1 MDRKKEFKDMPTDDF
16 KKYGYKLI
24 DWASEYLNNI
34 EKYKVLPDI
43 KPGEIKARLPEHPNY
58 AGEDFNKIINDFDKI
73 IIPGITHWNHPG
85 FMAYF
90 NSTSSVPGI
99 LAELLIAT
107 LNVNGML
114 WRTSPSASELEEVT
128 TKWLREMLGLPEY
141 MWGIIYDTASVSSLH
156 AIACAREKL
165 GLDIREKGLAGNNLP
180 KLRLYCSEHAHS
192 SIEKGAL
199 TLGIGRE
206 GVKKI
211 GSDAEFRMIPELLRA
226 EIRKDKRDGVMPF
239 CVVATVGTTSTTS
252 IDPIRV
258 IGEICKEEN
267 LWLHVDS
274 AHAGAAAIVPE
285 MRYIFDGIEYA
296 DSIVINPHKW
306 MFVPVDC
313 SILYVKE
320 PEILKKAFSLDPEY
334 LKTKVD
340 SEVINYNDYGVQ
352 LGRRFR
358 SLKLWFVVKYFGA
371 EGLAGIIKRNIET
384 AKKFK
389 QLVQGDPEF
398 ELMAPA
404 PFSTICFRYKPAEYI
419 GDLNEL
425 NSKLMDEINKTG
437 KIFLSHTKLNGNFVI
452 RLVVSGI
459 RTEEKHV
466 LEAWEIIKSVIH
478 TNTTIGNIIK

>member
-1 MDRKKEFKDMPTDDF
+1 MDREKYMDMPTEDF

-34 EKYKVLPDI
+34 EKYNVLPDI
-43 KPGEIKARLPEHPNY
+43 KPGEIKVHLPKHPNY
-58 AGEDFNKIINDFDKI
+58 SGEDFNKIIDDFEKI

-99 LAELLIAT
+99 LGELLIAT

-114 WRTSPSASELEEVT
+114 WKSSPSASELEEVT

-156 AIACAREKL
+156 AIACAREN
-165 GLDIREKGLAGNNLP
+165 IRLNIRQKGLSGNNFP

-199 TLGIGRE
+199 TLGIGSD

-211 GSDAEFRMIPELLRA
+211 RSDEEYRMKPELLQE
-226 EIRKDKRDGVMPF
+226 EIKKDKKDGVLPF

-252 IDPIRV
+252 IDPIRFV
-258 IGEICKEEN
+258 GEICKEEN

-274 AHAGAAAIVPE
+274 AHAGSAAIIPE

-320 PEILKKAFSLDPEY
+320 PEILKRAFSLEPEY
-334 LKTKVD
+334 LKTSVD

-358 SLKLWFVVKYFGA
+358 SLKLWFVIKYFGI
-371 EGLAGIIKRNIET
+371 EGLAGIIKRNIES

-389 QLVQGDPEF
+389 QLIQEDPEF
-398 ELMAPA
+398 ELMAPV
-404 PFSTICFRYKPAEYI
+404 PFSTICFRYRPAGYN
-419 GDLNEL
+419 GSLNEL
-425 NSKLMDEINKTG
+425 NSNLMEQINKTG
-437 KIFLSHTKLNGNFVI
+437 RIFLSHTKLNGNFVI

-459 RTEEKHV
+459 RTEESHV

-478 TNTTIGNIIK
+478 KTNNNA

>member
-1 MDRKKEFKDMPTDDF
+1 MDREKNRDMPIDDF
-16 KKYGYKLI
+16 KKFGYELI
-24 DWASEYLNNI
+24 DWASEYLNEI
-34 EKYKVLPDI
+34 EKYSVLPDI
-43 KPGEIKARLPEHPNY
+43 KPGEIKVNIPEHPNNS
-58 AGEDFNKIINDFDKI
+58 GEDFNKIINDFEKI

-90 NSTSSVPGI
+90 NSTSSMPGI
-99 LAELLIAT
+99 LGELLIAT

-114 WRTSPSASELEEVT
+114 WKSSPSASELEEVT
-128 TKWLREMLGLPEY
+128 TRWLREMLGLPEY

-156 AIACAREKL
+156 AIACARENI
-165 GLDIREKGLAGNNLP
+165 GLDVRQKGLSGNNFP

-199 TLGIGRE
+199 TLGIGRD

-211 GSDAEFRMIPELLRA
+211 GTDKEFRIIPDLLYE
-226 EIRKDKRDGVMPF
+226 EIIRDKQNGILPF

-252 IDPIRV
+252 IDSIRSL
-258 IGEICKEEN
+258 GEICKKEN

-274 AHAGAAAIVPE
+274 AHAGTAAIIPE

-313 SILYVKE
+313 SVLYVKD
-320 PEILKKAFSLDPEY
+320 PEILKRAFSLEPEY
-334 LKTKVD
+334 LKTDVD

-358 SLKLWFVVKYFGA
+358 SLKLWFVMKYFGV
-371 EGLAGIIKRNIET
+371 EGLAGIIWKNIES

-389 QLVQGDPEF
+389 QLVLEDPEF
-398 ELMAPA
+398 ELMAPV
-404 PFSTICFRYKPAEYI
+404 PFSTICFRYKPAGYT
-419 GDLNEL
+419 GSLNEL
-425 NSKLMDEINKTG
+425 NSNLMDQINKTG

-459 RTEEKHV
+459 RTEDKHV
-466 LEAWEIIKSVIH
+466 LGAWETIKSVIK
-478 TNTTIGNIIK
+478 TTLNKG

>member
-1 MDRKKEFKDMPTDDF
+1 MMTQIKEFKDMSAADF
-16 KKYGYKLI
+16 KSFGYKLI
-24 DWASEYLNNI
+24 DWASEYLNEI

-43 KPGEIKARLPEHPNY
+43 RPGEIKSRLPRHPNY
-58 AGEDFNKIINDFDKI
+58 AGEDFNKIISDFDNI

-107 LNVNGML
+107 LNVNSML

-141 MWGIIYDTASVSSLH
+141 MWGIIYDTASISSLH
-156 AIACAREKL
+156 AIACARENL

-180 KLRLYCSEHAHS
+180 KVRLYCSEHAHS
-192 SIEKGAL
+192 SIEKGAI

-211 GSDAEFRMIPELLRA
+211 GSDREFRIIPELLRA
-226 EIRKDKRDGVMPF
+226 EIRNDRKSGIIPF

-267 LWLHVDS
+267 LWFHVDS

-285 MRYIFDGIEYA
+285 MRYIFDGIEFA
-296 DSIVINPHKW
+296 DSLVINPHKW

-313 SILYVKE
+313 SVLYVKE
-320 PEILKKAFSLDPEY
+320 PEILKRSFSLEPEY
-334 LKTKVD
+334 LKTKED
-340 SEVINYNDYGVQ
+340 SEVVNYNDYGVQ

-358 SLKLWFVVKYFGA
+358 SLKLWFVIKYFGA
-371 EGLAGIIKRNIET
+371 EGLAEIIKMNIET

-398 ELMAPA
+398 ELMAPV
-404 PFSTICFRYKPAEYI
+404 PFSTICFRYKPTGYK

-425 NSKLMDEINKTG
+425 NSKLMYEINKTG
-437 KIFLSHTKLNGNFVI
+437 RIFLSHTKLNGNFVI

-466 LEAWEIIKSVIH
+466 LEAWEIIK
-478 TNTTIGNIIK
+478 NIINTDTIIK

>member
-1 MDRKKEFKDMPTDDF
+1 MEQNKEFRDMSADDF
-16 KKYGYKLI
+16 RKFGHKLI
-24 DWASEYLNNI
+24 DWAAEYLDNI
-34 EKYKVLPDI
+34 EKYNVLPDI
-43 KPGEIKARLPEHPNY
+43 KPGEIKSGLPEHPNF
-58 AGEDFNKIINDFDKI
+58 AGEDFNKILNDFEKN

-90 NSTSSVPGI
+90 NSTSSAPGI
-99 LAELLIAT
+99 LGELLIAA

-114 WRTSPSASELEEVT
+114 WKTSPSASELEEVT
-128 TKWLREMLGLPEY
+128 TKWLREMLGLPDY
-141 MWGIIYDTASVSSLH
+141 LWGIIYDTASVSSLH

-165 GLDIREKGLAGNNLP
+165 GLNIRDKGLAGSNLH

-192 SIEKGAL
+192 SIEKGAI

-211 GSDAEFRMIPELLRA
+211 GCDADFKIIPELLKA
-226 EIRKDKRDGVMPF
+226 EIRNDKKNGVLPF
-239 CVVATVGTTSTTS
+239 CVVATIGTTSTTS
-252 IDPIRV
+252 IDPIRA

-267 LWLHVDS
+267 LWMHVDS
-274 AHAGAAAIVPE
+274 AHAGTAAIVPE

-296 DSIVINPHKW
+296 DSIVVNPHKW

-313 SILYVKE
+313 SVLFVKE
-320 PEILKKAFSLDPEY
+320 PDILKRAFSLNPEY

-358 SLKLWFVVKYFGA
+358 SLKLWFVIKYFGA

-389 QLVQGDPEF
+389 QLVSDDPEF
-398 ELMAPA
+398 ELMAPV
-404 PFSTICFRYKPAEYI
+404 PFSTICFRYKPAGYF
-419 GDLNEL
+419 GDLNKL
-425 NSKLMDEINKTG
+425 NSNLMEEINKTG
-437 KIFLSHTKLNGNFVI
+437 RIFLSHTKLNGNFVI

-478 TNTTIGNIIK
+478 TKTITG

>member
-1 MDRKKEFKDMPTDDF
+1 MKQGKEFKDMSTDDF
-16 KKYGYKLI
+16 KKYGHKLI

-34 EKYKVLPDI
+34 EKYKVLPDL
-43 KPGEIKARLPEHPNY
+43 KPGEIKAGLSEHPNY
-58 AGEDFNKIINDFDKI
+58 SGEDFNKIIDDFEKR

-99 LAELLIAT
+99 LGELLIAT

-114 WRTSPSASELEEVT
+114 WKTSPSASELEEVT
-128 TKWLREMLGLPEY
+128 TNWLREMLGLPEY
-141 MWGIIYDTASVSSLH
+141 MWGIIYDTASISSLH

-165 GLDIREKGLAGNNLP
+165 GLNIREKGLAGNNLP
-180 KLRLYCSEHAHS
+180 KLRLYCSDHAHS
-192 SIEKGAL
+192 SIEKGAI

-211 GSDAEFRMIPELLRA
+211 GCDTEFRMMPELLGT
-226 EIRKDKRDGVMPF
+226 EIRKDKKDGILPF

-252 IDPIRV
+252 IDPIRA

-274 AHAGAAAIVPE
+274 AHAGTAAIVPE
-285 MRYIFDGIEYA
+285 MKYIFDGIEYA
-296 DSIVINPHKW
+296 DSIVVNPHKW

-320 PEILKKAFSLDPEY
+320 PEILKRAFSLEPEY
-334 LKTKVD
+334 LKTKED

-358 SLKLWFVVKYFGA
+358 SLKLWFVIKYFGA

-389 QLVQGDPEF
+389 QLVQEDPEF
-398 ELMAPA
+398 ELMAPV
-404 PFSTICFRYKPAEYI
+404 PFSTICFRYKPAGYF
-419 GDLNEL
+419 GDLNKL
-425 NSKLMDEINKTG
+425 NSNLMDEINKTG

-466 LEAWEIIKSVIH
+466 LEAWEIINNIIH
-478 TNTTIGNIIK
+478 TKKVTE

>member
-1 MDRKKEFKDMPTDDF
+1 MMTQRKEFKDMSTNDF

-24 DWASEYLNNI
+24 DWASEYLDNI

-43 KPGEIKARLPEHPNY
+43 KPGEIKSGLPEHPNF
-58 AGEDFNKIINDFDKI
+58 AGEDFNKIINDFEKL

-99 LAELLIAT
+99 LGELLIAT

-114 WRTSPSASELEEVT
+114 WKTSPSASELEEVT

-165 GLDIREKGLAGNNLP
+165 GFDIREKGLVGSNLP

-192 SIEKGAL
+192 SIEKGAI

-211 GSDAEFRMIPELLRA
+211 GCDTEFRIIPELLRT
-226 EIRKDKRDGVMPF
+226 EIRKDKKDGVMPF
-239 CVVATVGTTSTTS
+239 CVVATIGTTSTTS
-252 IDPIRV
+252 IDPVRA

-274 AHAGAAAIVPE
+274 AHAGTAAIVPE

-296 DSIVINPHKW
+296 DSIVVNPHKW
-306 MFVPVDC
+306 MFVPSDC

-320 PEILKKAFSLDPEY
+320 PDILKRAFSLNPEY

-340 SEVINYNDYGVQ
+340 SEVTNYNDYGVQ

-358 SLKLWFVVKYFGA
+358 SLKLWFVIKYFGA
-371 EGLAGIIKRNIET
+371 EGLTGIIKRNIET

-389 QLVQGDPEF
+389 QLVKGDPEF
-398 ELMAPA
+398 ELMAPV
-404 PFSTICFRYKPAEYI
+404 PFSTICFRYKPAGYK

-425 NSKLMDEINKTG
+425 NSNLMEEINKTG
-437 KIFLSHTKLNGNFVI
+437 RIFLSHTKLNGNFVI

-459 RTEEKHV
+459 RTEEEHV
-466 LEAWEIIKSVIH
+466 LEAWKIIKSVIH
-478 TNTTIGNIIK
+478 TKTITG

>member
-1 MDRKKEFKDMPTDDF
+1 MMTQAKEFKDMSTDDF

-24 DWASEYLNNI
+24 DWASEYLDNI
-34 EKYKVLPDI
+34 EKYDVLPDI
-43 KPGEIKARLPEHPNY
+43 KPGEIKSGLSEHPNY
-58 AGEDFNKIINDFDKI
+58 AGEDFSKIIDDFEKI

-99 LAELLIAT
+99 LGELLIAT

-114 WRTSPSASELEEVT
+114 WKTSPSASELEEVT
-128 TKWLREMLGLPEY
+128 TNWLKEMLGLPEY

-192 SIEKGAL
+192 SIEKGAI

-211 GSDAEFRMIPELLRA
+211 GCDSEFRMISELLRA
-226 EIRKDKRDGVMPF
+226 EIRQDKKDGVMPF
-239 CVVATVGTTSTTS
+239 CVVATIGTTSTTS
-252 IDPIRV
+252 IDPIRA

-267 LWLHVDS
+267 LWLHIDS

-285 MRYIFDGIEYA
+285 MRYILDGIEYA

-320 PEILKKAFSLDPEY
+320 PEILKRAFSLNPEY

-340 SEVINYNDYGVQ
+340 SEVTNYNDYGVQ

-358 SLKLWFVVKYFGA
+358 SLKLWFVIKYFGA

-389 QLVQGDPEF
+389 QLVSDDPEF
-398 ELMAPA
+398 ELMAPV
-404 PFSTICFRYKPAEYI
+404 PFSTICFRYKPAGYF

-425 NSKLMDEINKTG
+425 NSNLMDEINKTG
-437 KIFLSHTKLNGNFVI
+437 RIFLSHTKLNGNFVI

-466 LEAWEIIKSVIH
+466 FEAWEIIKSIIH
-478 TNTTIGNIIK
+478 TN

>member
-1 MDRKKEFKDMPTDDF
+1 MDRQKESKDMSAVDF
-16 KKYGYKLI
+16 KKYGYELI
-24 DWASEYLNNI
+24 DWAAGYLENI
-34 EKYKVLPDI
+34 EKYNVLPEV
-43 KPGEIKARLPEHPNY
+43 KPGEIKSGLPEHPNY
-58 AGEDFNKIINDFDKI
+58 AGEDFRQIINDFEKI

-99 LAELLIAT
+99 LAELLMAA

-114 WRTSPSASELEEVT
+114 WKTSPSASELEEVT

-141 MWGIIYDTASVSSLH
+141 LWGIIYDTASVSSLH
-156 AIACAREKL
+156 AMACAREKL
-165 GLDIREKGLAGNNLP
+165 GLNIRDKGLAGRNLP
-180 KLRLYCSEHAHS
+180 ELRLYCSEHAHS
-192 SIEKGAL
+192 SIEKGAI

-211 GSDAEFRMIPELLRA
+211 GCDSEFRMLPELLMA
-226 EIRKDKRDGVMPF
+226 EINKDKKNGILPF
-239 CVVATVGTTSTTS
+239 CVVATIDTTSTTS
-252 IDPIRV
+252 VDPVRA

-274 AHAGAAAIVPE
+274 AHAGTAAIAPE
-285 MRYIFDGIEYA
+285 MRKIFDGIEYA
-296 DSIVINPHKW
+296 DSIVVNPHKW

-313 SILYVKE
+313 SVLYVKE
-320 PEILKKAFSLDPEY
+320 PEILKRAFSLDPEY
-334 LKTKVD
+334 LKTSVD
-340 SEVINYNDYGVQ
+340 SDVINYNDYGVQ

-358 SLKLWFVVKYFGA
+358 SLKLWFVIKYFGA
-371 EGLAGIIKRNIET
+371 EGLAGIIRGNIET

-389 QLVQGDPEF
+389 QLVQQDSEF
-398 ELMAPA
+398 ELMAPV
-404 PFSTICFRYKPAEYI
+404 PFSTICFRYKPSGYK

-425 NSKLMDEINKTG
+425 NSNLMDRINKTG
-437 KIFLSHTKLNGNFVI
+437 RIFLSHTKLNGNFVI

-466 LEAWEIIKSVIH
+466 LNAWEIIKSS
-478 TNTTIGNIIK
+478 IK

>member
-1 MDRKKEFKDMPTDDF
+1 MMTQAKEFKDMSTDDF

-24 DWASEYLNNI
+24 DWASEYLDNI
-34 EKYKVLPDI
+34 EKYDVLPDI
-43 KPGEIKARLPEHPNY
+43 KPGEIKSGLSEHPNY
-58 AGEDFNKIINDFDKI
+58 AGEDFNKIIDDFEKI

-99 LAELLIAT
+99 LGELLIAT

-114 WRTSPSASELEEVT
+114 WKTSPSASELEEVT
-128 TKWLREMLGLPEY
+128 TNWLKEMLGLPDY

-192 SIEKGAL
+192 SIEKGAI

-211 GSDAEFRMIPELLRA
+211 GCDSEFRMISEILRT
-226 EIRKDKRDGVMPF
+226 EIRKDKKDGVMPF
-239 CVVATVGTTSTTS
+239 CVVATIGTTSTTS
-252 IDPIRV
+252 IDPIRA

-285 MRYIFDGIEYA
+285 MRYILDGIEYA
-296 DSIVINPHKW
+296 DSIVVNPHKW
-306 MFVPVDC
+306 MFVPADC

-320 PEILKKAFSLDPEY
+320 PDILKRAFSLNPEY

-340 SEVINYNDYGVQ
+340 SEVTNYNDYGVQ

-358 SLKLWFVVKYFGA
+358 SLKLWFVIKYFGA

-389 QLVQGDPEF
+389 QLVSDDPEF
-398 ELMAPA
+398 ELMAPV
-404 PFSTICFRYKPAEYI
+404 PFSTICFRYKPVGYF

-425 NSKLMDEINKTG
+425 NSNLMDEINKTG

-466 LEAWEIIKSVIH
+466 LEAWKIIKSIIH
-478 TNTTIGNIIK
+478 TN

>member
-1 MDRKKEFKDMPTDDF
+1 MDRQKEYKDMSAADF
-16 KKYGYKLI
+16 KKFGYELI
-24 DWASEYLNNI
+24 DWAAGYLENI
-34 EKYKVLPDI
+34 EKYNVLPDV
-43 KPGEIKARLPEHPNY
+43 KPGEIKSGLPEHPNF
-58 AGEDFNKIINDFDKI
+58 AGEDFQQILNDFQKL

-99 LAELLIAT
+99 LAEFLMAA

-114 WRTSPSASELEEVT
+114 WKTSPSASELEEVT
-128 TKWLREMLGLPEY
+128 TNWLREMLGLPEY

-156 AIACAREKL
+156 AVACAREKL
-165 GLDIREKGLAGNNLP
+165 GLNIRDKGLAGNNLP

-192 SIEKGAL
+192 SIEKGAI

-211 GSDAEFRMIPELLRA
+211 GCDSEFRMLPELLRD
-226 EIRKDKRDGVMPF
+226 EINKDKKNGVLPF
-239 CVVATVGTTSTTS
+239 CVVATIGTTSTTS
-252 IDPIRV
+252 IDPVRA

-274 AHAGAAAIVPE
+274 AHAGTAAIVPE
-285 MRYIFDGIEYA
+285 MKFIFEGIDYA
-296 DSIVINPHKW
+296 DSIVVNPHKW

-313 SILYVKE
+313 SVLYVKE
-320 PEILKKAFSLDPEY
+320 PEILKRAFSLDPEY
-334 LKTKVD
+334 LKTSVD
-340 SEVINYNDYGVQ
+340 SDVINYNDYGVQ

-358 SLKLWFVVKYFGA
+358 SLKLWFVIKYFGA
-371 EGLAGIIKRNIET
+371 EGLAGIIRGNIET

-389 QLVQGDPEF
+389 QLVQQDSEF
-398 ELMAPA
+398 ELMAPV
-404 PFSTICFRYKPAEYI
+404 PFSTICFRYKPSGYK
-419 GDLNEL
+419 GNLNEL
-425 NSKLMDEINKTG
+425 NSNLMDRINKTG
-437 KIFLSHTKLNGNFVI
+437 RIFLSHTKLNGNFVL

-466 LEAWEIIKSVIH
+466 LDAWKIIKSS
-478 TNTTIGNIIK
+478 IK

>member
-1 MDRKKEFKDMPTDDF
+1 MDMPANDF
-16 KKYGYKLI
+16 KKFGHKLI
-24 DWASEYLNNI
+24 DWASEYFENI
-34 EKYKVLPDI
+34 EKYKVLTDI
-43 KPGEIKARLPEHPNY
+43 KPGDIKVHLPQHPNLS
-58 AGEDFNKIINDFDKI
+58 GEDFNKIIDDFEKI

-90 NSTSSVPGI
+90 NSTSSGPGI
-99 LAELLIAT
+99 LGELLIAT

-114 WRTSPSASELEEVT
+114 WKSSPSATELEEVT
-128 TKWLREMLGLPEY
+128 TGWLREMLGLPEY

-156 AIACAREKL
+156 AIACARENI
-165 GLDIREKGLAGNNLP
+165 GLNVRQKGLSGNNFP

-211 GSDAEFRMIPELLRA
+211 GTDKEFRIIPDLLYE
-226 EIRKDKRDGVMPF
+226 EIMKDKKDGVVPF
-239 CVVATVGTTSTTS
+239 CVVGTVGTTSTTS
-252 IDPIRV
+252 IDSIRSL
-258 IGEICKEEN
+258 GEICKKEN

-274 AHAGAAAIVPE
+274 AHAGTAAIIPE

-313 SILYVKE
+313 SVLYVKE
-320 PEILKKAFSLDPEY
+320 PEILKRAFSLEPEY
-334 LKTKVD
+334 LKTDVD

-358 SLKLWFVVKYFGA
+358 SLKLWFVIKYFGV
-371 EGLAGIIKRNIET
+371 EGLAGIIKRNIDS
-384 AKKFK
+384 AKKFE
-389 QLVQGDPEF
+389 QLVQDDPDF
-398 ELMAPA
+398 ELMAPV
-404 PFSTICFRYKPAEYI
+404 PFSTICFRYKPAGYS
-419 GDLNEL
+419 GSLNDLNI
-425 NSKLMDEINKTG
+425 NLMKQINETG

-459 RTEEKHV
+459 RTEDKHV
-466 LEAWEIIKSVIH
+466 LGAWETIKSVIQ
-478 TNTTIGNIIK
+478 TNLSNG

>member
-1 MDRKKEFKDMPTDDF
+1 MLQDKYIDMPVDEF
-16 KKYGYKLI
+16 KKYGNELI

-34 EKYKVLPDI
+34 EKYNVLPDI
-43 KPGEIKARLPEHPNY
+43 KPGEIKAHLPRHPNTT
-58 AGEDFNKIINDFDKI
+58 GEDFNKIIKDFEKI

-99 LAELLIAT
+99 LGELLIAT

-114 WRTSPSASELEEVT
+114 WKSSPSASELEEVT
-128 TKWLREMLGLPEY
+128 TGWLREMLGLPKY
-141 MWGIIYDTASVSSLH
+141 MWGIIYDTASISSLH
-156 AIACAREKL
+156 AIACAREKT
-165 GLDIREKGLAGNNLP
+165 GLDIRQKGLSGNNFP

-211 GSDAEFRMIPELLRA
+211 RTDKEFRIIPELLNE
-226 EIRKDKRDGVMPF
+226 EILKDKKDGVLPF

-252 IDPIRV
+252 IDSIRSL
-258 IGEICKEEN
+258 GEICKKEN

-274 AHAGAAAIVPE
+274 AHAGTAAIIPE

-296 DSIVINPHKW
+296 DSLVVNPHKW

-313 SILYVKE
+313 SLLYVKE
-320 PEILKKAFSLDPEY
+320 PEILKRAFSLEPEY
-334 LKTKVD
+334 LKTDVD

-358 SLKLWFVVKYFGA
+358 SLKLWFVIKYFGVD
-371 EGLAGIIKRNIET
+371 GLAGIIKKNIDS

-389 QLVQGDPEF
+389 QLVQDDPEF
-398 ELMAPA
+398 ELMAPV
-404 PFSTICFRYKPAEYI
+404 PFSTICFRYQPSGYS
-419 GDLNEL
+419 GSLNEL
-425 NSKLMDEINKTG
+425 NSNLMDLINKSG
-437 KIFLSHTKLNGNFVI
+437 RIFLSHTKLNGSFVI

-459 RTEEKHV
+459 RTEENHV
-466 LEAWEIIKSVIH
+466 IEAW
-478 TNTTIGNIIK
+478 NIIKEVIRANALNK

>member
-1 MDRKKEFKDMPTDDF
+1 MDSDKNRDMPIDDF
-16 KKYGYKLI
+16 KKFGYELI
-24 DWASEYLNNI
+24 DWASEYLNSI
-34 EKYKVLPDI
+34 EKYNVLPDI
-43 KPGEIKARLPEHPNY
+43 KPGEIKARLPEHPNHS
-58 AGEDFNKIINDFDKI
+58 GEDFNKIINDFEKI

-90 NSTSSVPGI
+90 NSTGSMPGI
-99 LAELLIAT
+99 LGELLIAT

-114 WRTSPSASELEEVT
+114 WKSSPSASELEEVT
-128 TKWLREMLGLPEY
+128 TRWLREMLGLPEY

-156 AIACAREKL
+156 AIACARENI
-165 GLDIREKGLAGNNLP
+165 GLDVRQKGLSGNNFP
-180 KLRLYCSEHAHS
+180 KLRLYCSEQAHS

-211 GSDAEFRMIPELLRA
+211 GTDKEFRIIPDLLYE
-226 EIRKDKRDGVMPF
+226 EIMKDKKNGVLPF
-239 CVVATVGTTSTTS
+239 CIVATVGTTSTTS
-252 IDPIRV
+252 IDSIRSL
-258 IGEICKEEN
+258 GEICKKEN

-274 AHAGAAAIVPE
+274 AHAGTAAIIPE

-313 SILYVKE
+313 SVLYVKE
-320 PEILKKAFSLDPEY
+320 PEILKRAFSLEPEY
-334 LKTKVD
+334 LKTDVD

-358 SLKLWFVVKYFGA
+358 SLKLWFVIKYFGA
-371 EGLAGIIKRNIET
+371 EGLAGIIKKNIES

-389 QLVQGDPEF
+389 QLILEDPEF
-398 ELMAPA
+398 ELMAPI
-404 PFSTICFRYKPAEYI
+404 PFSTICFRYKPAGYS
-419 GDLNEL
+419 GSLNEL
-425 NSKLMDEINKTG
+425 NSNLMEQINKTG

-459 RTEEKHV
+459 RTEESHV
-466 LEAWEIIKSVIH
+466 LGAWETIKSVIK
-478 TNTTIGNIIK
+478 TSLKKE

>member
-1 MDRKKEFKDMPTDDF
+1 MDMPPNDF
-16 KKYGYKLI
+16 NKFGHQLI
-24 DWASEYLNNI
+24 DWASEYIRSI
-34 EKYKVLPDI
+34 EKYDVLPDI
-43 KPGEIKARLPEHPNY
+43 KPGDIKFQLPKHPNIT
-58 AGEDFNKIINDFDKI
+58 GEGFDKIINDFDKI

-90 NSTSSVPGI
+90 NSTSSGPGI

-114 WRTSPSASELEEVT
+114 WKTSPSASELEEVT
-128 TKWLREMLGLPEY
+128 TNWMKEMLGLPDY
-141 MWGIIYDTASVSSLH
+141 MWGIMYDTASTSSLH

-165 GLDIREKGLAGNNLP
+165 VPNIREKGFAGIKNQNV
-180 KLRLYCSEHAHS
+180 RLYCSEHAHS

-211 GSDAEFRMIPELLRA
+211 ESDSEYKMIPELLRE
-226 EIRKDKRDGVMPF
+226 EIKKDKKDGVLPV
-239 CVVATVGTTSTTS
+239 CVVATIGTTSTTS
-252 IDPIRV
+252 IDPLRS

-267 LWLHVDS
+267 VWLHVDS
-274 AHAGAAAIVPE
+274 AYAGVSAIIPE
-285 MRYIFDGIEYA
+285 MRYIFNGIEYA

-306 MFVPVDC
+306 MFVPIDC

-320 PEILKKAFSLDPEY
+320 PEVLKRAFSLEPEY
-334 LKTKVD
+334 LKTQMD

-358 SLKLWFVVKYFGA
+358 SLKLWFVIKYFGV
-371 EGLAGIIKRNIET
+371 EGIAGIIKGNIES
-384 AKKFK
+384 ARKF
-389 QLVQGDPEF
+389 QRLVQADPEF
-398 ELMAPA
+398 ELMAPV
-404 PFSTICFRYKPAEYI
+404 PFSTICFRYKPFGYK
-419 GDLNEL
+419 DSLNEL
-425 NSKLMDEINKTG
+425 NNNLMEKINKTG
-437 KIFLSHTKLNGNFVI
+437 RILLSHTKLNGDFVI

-466 LEAWEIIKSVIH
+466 LEAWETIKSA
-478 TNTTIGNIIK
+478 TK

>member
-1 MDRKKEFKDMPTDDF
+1 MTQTKEFKDMSAADF
-16 KKYGYKLI
+16 KRFGYRLI
-24 DWASEYLNNI
+24 DWASEYLKDI
-34 EKYKVLPDI
+34 EKYRVLPDI

-58 AGEDFNKIINDFDKI
+58 EGEDFNKIINDFDNI

-90 NSTSSVPGI
+90 NSTSSIPGI

-165 GLDIREKGLAGNNLP
+165 GLNIREKGLAGDNLP

-192 SIEKGAL
+192 SIEKGAI

-206 GVKKI
+206 GVTKI
-211 GSDAEFRMIPELLRA
+211 RSDEEFRLIPDLLRE
-226 EIRKDKRDGVMPF
+226 EIRKDKTNGIRPF

-252 IDPIRV
+252 IDPIRT

-274 AHAGAAAIVPE
+274 AHAGTAAIVPE
-285 MRYIFDGIEYA
+285 MRYIFDGIEFA

-313 SILYVKE
+313 SILYIKE
-320 PEILKKAFSLDPEY
+320 PGILKRAFSLEPEY

-358 SLKLWFVVKYFGA
+358 SLKLWFVIKYFGA

-389 QLVQGDPEF
+389 QLVQEDSEF
-398 ELMAPA
+398 QLMAPV
-404 PFSTICFRYKPAEYI
+404 PFSTICFRYKPVGYT
-419 GDLNEL
+419 GDLNKL

-437 KIFLSHTKLNGNFVI
+437 RIFLSHTKLNGNFVI

-466 LEAWEIIKSVIH
+466 LEAWEIIKKAVQ
-478 TNTTIGNIIK
+478 TGAV

>member
-1 MDRKKEFKDMPTDDF
+1 MMIPANEFKDMSPDDF
-16 KKYGYKLI
+16 RKFGYKLI

-34 EKYKVLPDI
+34 EKYNVLPNI
-43 KPGEIKARLPEHPNY
+43 KPGEIKFGLPEHPNS
-58 AGEDFNKIINDFDKI
+58 AGEDFDKIINDFEKI

-90 NSTSSVPGI
+90 NSTSSIPGI
-99 LAELLIAT
+99 LGELLIAT
-107 LNVNGML
+107 LNVNEML
-114 WRTSPSASELEEVT
+114 WKTSPSASELEEVT
-128 TKWLREMLGLPEY
+128 TNWLRELLGLPEY

-165 GLDIREKGLAGNNLP
+165 GLNIRENGLAGNNLP

-192 SIEKGAL
+192 SIEKGAIA
-199 TLGIGRE
+199 LGIGRE

-211 GSDAEFRMIPELLRA
+211 GCDAEFKMLPELLRA
-226 EIRKDKRDGVMPF
+226 EIIKDKKNGVLPF
-239 CVVATVGTTSTTS
+239 CVVATIGTTSTTS

-267 LWLHVDS
+267 LWVHIDS
-274 AHAGAAAIVPE
+274 AHAGTAAIVPE
-285 MRYIFDGIEYA
+285 MKYIFDGIEYA
-296 DSIVINPHKW
+296 DSIVVNPHKW

-313 SILYVKE
+313 SVLYVKDLK
-320 PEILKKAFSLDPEY
+320 ILKRAFSLDPEY
-334 LKTKVD
+334 LKTNVD
-340 SEVINYNDYGVQ
+340 SDVINYNDYGVQ

-358 SLKLWFVVKYFGA
+358 SLKLWFVIKYFGA

-384 AKKFK
+384 AQKFK
-389 QLVQGDPEF
+389 QLVQQDPDF
-398 ELMAPA
+398 ELMAPV
-404 PFSTICFRYKPAEYI
+404 PFSTICFRYIPAGYK
-419 GDLNEL
+419 GNLNEL
-425 NSKLMDEINKTG
+425 NSNLMDEINKTG
-437 KIFLSHTKLNGNFVI
+437 RIFLSHTKLNGNFVI

-478 TNTTIGNIIK
+478 TKTVAG

>member
-1 MDRKKEFKDMPTDDF
+1 MDKGKKFKDMSADDF
-16 KKYGYKLI
+16 KKYGHELI
-24 DWASEYLNNI
+24 DWASEYLDNI

-43 KPGEIKARLPEHPNY
+43 KPGEIKSGLPEHPNFT
-58 AGEDFNKIINDFDKI
+58 GEDFNKIIDDFEKI

-99 LAELLIAT
+99 LGELLIAT

-114 WRTSPSASELEEVT
+114 WKTSPSASELEEVT
-128 TKWLREMLGLPEY
+128 TNWLREMLGLPEY

-165 GLDIREKGLAGNNLP
+165 GFDIREKGLAGNNLP

-192 SIEKGAL
+192 SIEKGAI

-211 GSDAEFRMIPELLRA
+211 GCDSEFRIIPELLRTV
-226 EIRKDKRDGVMPF
+226 IRKDKEDGVMPF
-239 CVVATVGTTSTTS
+239 CVVATIGTTSTTS
-252 IDPIRV
+252 IDPIRA

-274 AHAGAAAIVPE
+274 AHAGTAAIVPE
-285 MRYIFDGIEYA
+285 MKYILDGIEYA
-296 DSIVINPHKW
+296 DSIVVNPHKW

-320 PEILKKAFSLDPEY
+320 SEILKRAFSLNPEY

-340 SEVINYNDYGVQ
+340 AEVTNYNDYGVQ

-358 SLKLWFVVKYFGA
+358 SLKLWFVIKYFGA
-371 EGLAGIIKRNIET
+371 EGLAGIIRSNIET
-384 AKKFK
+384 ANKFK
-389 QLVQGDPEF
+389 QLVQQDSDF
-398 ELMAPA
+398 ELMAPV
-404 PFSTICFRYKPAEYI
+404 PFSTICFRYKPTGYL

-425 NSKLMDEINKTG
+425 NSNLMEEINKTG
-437 KIFLSHTKLNGNFVI
+437 KILLSHTKLNGNFVI

-466 LEAWEIIKSVIH
+466 LEAWKIIKSVI
-478 TNTTIGNIIK
+478 K

>member
-1 MDRKKEFKDMPTDDF
+1 MDMPINDF
-16 KKYGYKLI
+16 KKFGYELI
-24 DWASEYLNNI
+24 DWASEYLKNI
-34 EKYKVLPDI
+34 EKYNVLPDI
-43 KPGEIKARLPEHPNY
+43 KPGEIKVHLPPHPNS

-90 NSTSSVPGI
+90 NSTSNGPGI

-114 WRTSPSASELEEVT
+114 WKTSPSASELEEVT

-141 MWGIIYDTASVSSLH
+141 MWGIIYDTASISSLH

-165 GLDIREKGLAGNNLP
+165 VPNIRERGFAGNNNNLRV
-180 KLRLYCSEHAHS
+180 RLYCSEHAHS

-199 TLGIGRE
+199 TLGIGIE

-211 GSDAEFRMIPELLRA
+211 ESDSEFRMIPELLRE
-226 EIRKDKRDGVMPF
+226 EIKKDKKDGILPI
-239 CVVATVGTTSTTS
+239 CVIATIGTTSTTS
-252 IDPIRV
+252 IDPLRA
-258 IGEICKEEN
+258 IGEICKDEN
-267 LWLHVDS
+267 VWLHVDS
-274 AHAGAAAIVPE
+274 AHAGAAAIIPE
-285 MRYIFDGIEYA
+285 MRYIFDGIEFA

-313 SILYVKE
+313 SVLYVKE
-320 PEILKKAFSLDPEY
+320 PEILKRAFSLEPEY
-334 LKTKVD
+334 LKTKMD

-358 SLKLWFVVKYFGA
+358 SLKLWFVIKYFGV
-371 EGLAGIIKRNIET
+371 EGLAGIIKGNIES

-389 QLVQGDPEF
+389 RLVQDEPDF
-398 ELMAPA
+398 ELMAPV
-404 PFSTICFRYKPAEYI
+404 PFSTICFRYKPAGYT
-419 GDLNEL
+419 GSLNEL
-425 NSKLMDEINKTG
+425 NSNLMEKINKTG
-437 KIFLSHTKLNGNFVI
+437 RILLSHTKLNGNFVI

-466 LEAWEIIKSVIH
+466 LEAWDIIKSVI
-478 TNTTIGNIIK
+478 K

>member
-1 MDRKKEFKDMPTDDF
+1 MTQAKEFKDMSTDDF

-24 DWASEYLNNI
+24 DWASEYLDNI
-34 EKYKVLPDI
+34 EKYDVLPDI
-43 KPGEIKARLPEHPNY
+43 KPGEIKSGLSEHPNY
-58 AGEDFNKIINDFDKI
+58 AGEDFNKIIDDFEKI

-90 NSTSSVPGI
+90 NSTSSIPGI
-99 LAELLIAT
+99 LGELLIAT

-114 WRTSPSASELEEVT
+114 WKTSPSASELEEVT
-128 TKWLREMLGLPEY
+128 TNWLKEMLGLPDY
-141 MWGIIYDTASVSSLH
+141 IWGIIYDTASVSSLH

-165 GLDIREKGLAGNNLP
+165 GLDIREKGLAGNDLP

-192 SIEKGAL
+192 SIEKGAI

-211 GSDAEFRMIPELLRA
+211 GCDSEFRIIPELLKA
-226 EIRKDKRDGVMPF
+226 EIRKDKKNGVLPF
-239 CVVATVGTTSTTS
+239 CVVATIGTTSTTS
-252 IDPIRV
+252 IDPIRA

-296 DSIVINPHKW
+296 DSIVVNPHKW
-306 MFVPVDC
+306 MFVPADC

-320 PEILKKAFSLDPEY
+320 PDILKRAFSLNPEY

-340 SEVINYNDYGVQ
+340 SEVTNYNDYGVQ

-358 SLKLWFVVKYFGA
+358 SLKLWFVIKYFGA
-371 EGLAGIIKRNIET
+371 EGLAGIIKRNIEN

-389 QLVQGDPEF
+389 QLLDEDPEF
-398 ELMAPA
+398 ELMAPV
-404 PFSTICFRYKPAEYI
+404 PFSTICFRYKPAGYF

-425 NSKLMDEINKTG
+425 NSNLMEEINKTG
-437 KIFLSHTKLNGNFVI
+437 RIFLSHTKLNGNFVI

-466 LEAWEIIKSVIH
+466 LEAWKIIKSIIH
-478 TNTTIGNIIK
+478 TN